1 MLLMTA
7 LLALSA
13 CGKNENTA
21 EDAADTSTTELQT
34 VGNDKVGYAELPAD
48 WISVEAVNGATAL
61 QYASA
66 DSKVNLSMDVVDE
79 STLSEEEKE
88 SITAESAA
96 TGI

>member
-1 MLLMTA
+1 MKKTILCMLLMTA

-48 WISVEAVNGATAL
+48 
-61 QYASA
+61 
-66 DSKVNLSMDVVDE
+66 
-79 STLSEEEKE
+79 
-88 SITAESAA
+88 
-96 TGI
+96 